1 MENLKKQL
9 NNKRREFSKW
19 FTFSILG
26 VLLFYIALIFII
38 KNIGNQPFAL
48 PKNILI
54 FGFVIAL
61 YISYLISKTQFN
73 FVTIYR
79 IISISIFLLLTYV
92 SMLLC
97 EISQIIYLFYIP
109 LILMVM
115 LLTTFRKSIYFTFFI
130 IIVCY
135 FIKDISGF
143 LQIALDKNL
152 YHDYSYAL
160 HYQEYIMIAVA
171 TYFTFLILYYYIE
184 FSKIQNNYI
193 YVNTIESEKKVEP
206 EKFAEVNE
214 EYSNPDNTIQKLLY
228 QKIIDFFETEK
239 PYQKSDFS
247 IKKLADL
254 LDTNTTYISRALNIY
269 GKKNFSTL
277 VNEYR
282 IAQIKDELAKNTHLK
297 FTLEYV
303 YSKAGFTK
311 QPTFNRVFKEQTGVT
326 PSEYLES
333 LNISVDN
340 NNLL

>member
-1 MENLKKQL
+1 
-9 NNKRREFSKW
+9 
-19 FTFSILG
+19 
-26 VLLFYIALIFII
+26 
-38 KNIGNQPFAL
+38 
-48 PKNILI
+48 
-54 FGFVIAL
+54 
-61 YISYLISKTQFN
+61 
-73 FVTIYR
+73 
-79 IISISIFLLLTYV
+79 
-92 SMLLC
+92 
-97 EISQIIYLFYIP
+97 
-109 LILMVM
+109 
-115 LLTTFRKSIYFTFFI
+115 
-130 IIVCY
+130 
-135 FIKDISGF
+135 
-143 LQIALDKNL
+143 
-152 YHDYSYAL
+152 
-160 HYQEYIMIAVA
+160 MIAVA